1 MAEYLVTLIGVAIQT
16 ASQNFGMFIASR
28 FLIGFGVAI
37 ASLACPILITE
48 LAFPTHR
55 AGVTS
60 LYNSSWYLGSIIAGW
75 STYGTFRIMSTWA
88 WRIPSVLQALAPTIQ
103 LVFIWF
109 IPESPRWLVDH
120 GRDEDAIHVIR
131 KHHCGGDS
139 DDPLIE
145 FEYQEIKEALRL
157 EKEAKAS
164 STYISLFQGKGNL
177 KRMRVIIAIAF
188 FSQWSGN
195 GLVSYYLT
203 KVLNGIGI
211 TGQGE
216 QLLINGILQ
225 IYNYA
230 TAIVVSH
237 SHLSSSIRLTM

>member
-1 MAEYLVTLIGVAIQT
+1 MGVAIQT

-37 ASLACPILITE
+37 ASLAAPILITE

-75 STYGTFRIMSTWA
+75 STYGTFRILSTWA
-88 WRIPSVLQALAPTIQ
+88 WRIPSVLQALAPAIQ
-103 LVFIWF
+103 LAFIWF
-109 IPESPRWLVDH
+109 IPESPRWLVDR
-120 GRDEDAIHVIR
+120 GRDEEAIHVIR
-131 KHHCGGDS
+131 KYHCGGNG

-145 FEYQEIKEALRL
+145 FEYQEIKEALRI
-157 EKEAKAS
+157 EKEAKSS
-164 STYISLFQGKGNL
+164 STYLSLFKTKGNL
-177 KRMRVIIAIAF
+177 KRMRVIIALAF

-211 TGQGE
+211 SGQGE

-230 TAIVVSH
+230 TAIVVSC
-237 SHLSSSIRLTM
+237 SLFTIAMELTE